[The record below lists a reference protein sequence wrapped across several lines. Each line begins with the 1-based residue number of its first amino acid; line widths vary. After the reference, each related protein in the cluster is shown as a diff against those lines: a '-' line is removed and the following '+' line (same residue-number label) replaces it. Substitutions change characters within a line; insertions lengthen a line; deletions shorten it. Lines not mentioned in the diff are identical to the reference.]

1 MKIVIVYC
9 SPAGSTR
16 RIADVFHKSFK
27 KRKADV
33 VTLDLA
39 TDDGR
44 PAALDLIKSTDQ
56 EVCLIIGSPVYR
68 DMAIPPVM
76 NFIDALPQS
85 EGNYAVPFVT
95 WGQACSGM
103 ALWQMG
109 DALLKKGFQI
119 AGAAKVVALHSMMW
133 LADDPAGN
141 GHPDKTDEGT
151 IKEMAATLQAR
162 FDSGDIPVL
171 ALEALDYQPRKRAE
185 EIKNK
190 IIAPWFIITKEVDSE
205 ACTQCGIC
213 EEECPVDA
221 VILDPYPEFNQSC
234 FDCFN
239 CIRLCPEDAIAS
251 TISMVDI
258 SDHIRERVITINE
271 QPLTQVFL

>member
-1 MKIVIVYC
+1 MKFVIVYC

-16 RIADVFHKSFK
+16 QVADVFHNSFCK
-27 KRKADV
+27 NNTDV
-33 VTLDLA
+33 VTYDLA
-39 TDDGR
+39 RENDR
-44 PAALDLIKSTDQ
+44 SAALDVIKTADQ
-56 EVCLIIGSPVYR
+56 KLCLFIGSPVYR

-76 NFIDALPQS
+76 KFIDALPQS
-85 EGNYAVPFVT
+85 EGNHAVPFVT

-109 DALLKKGFQI
+109 DALMKKGFQI

-133 LADDPAGN
+133 LADDPAGK
-141 GHPDKTDEGT
+141 GRPDKTDES
-151 IKEMAATLQAR
+151 IIEEMAVTLQKR
-162 FDSGDIPVL
+162 FDSDDIPVL
-171 ALEALDYQPRKRAE
+171 ALEALDYQPRKRAD

-190 IIAPWFIITKEVDSE
+190 INAPWYIIPKKVDAA

-221 VILDPYPEFNQSC
+221 VILDPFPEFDQNC
-234 FDCFN
+234 IDCFN

-251 TISMVDI
+251 SISLDDI
-258 SDHIRERVITINE
+258 AHHIRERVRTINE
-271 QPLTQVFL
+271 KPLTQIFL